1 MRVPERPRL
10 LMNAIADDTTSL
22 HADKYTDPRVRVTSR
37 GIWLGVLLA
46 VVATVAALGS
56 IYARRTRLEKS
67 TEFWGRQTIE
77 SLQLAGSIKLKPL
90 GDGSIKTIELTGTP
104 GLGHLRR
111 AILDERH
118 YDWTTVESAS
128 AVAECDGRTIGKKN
142 LPGCVRLQLSDAFSD
157 PKRFP
162 DVEIEMNLVEGW
174 IGPHVATTTETAP
187 QKPLSRVRF
196 SEHVRPKLQNY
207 FATIMNVEQL
217 KYDDRE

>member
-1 MRVPERPRL
+1 MRIPERPRL

-22 HADKYTDPRVRVTSR
+22 HADKYSDPRVQITRR
-37 GIWLGVLLA
+37 GIWMGVLLTI
-46 VVATVAALGS
+46 VATIAALGS

-67 TEFWGRQTIE
+67 TEFWGPQTIE
-77 SLQLAGSIKLKPL
+77 SLQLAGSIKLVPM
-90 GDGSIKTIELTGTP
+90 GSDSIKTIDLTGTP

-128 AVAECDGRTIGKKN
+128 AVEQCDGRTIGKKN
-142 LPGCVRLQLSDAFSD
+142 MPGCVRLHLSDAFSD

-162 DVEIEMNLVEGW
+162 DIEIDLNLVDGW
-174 IGPHVATTTETAP
+174 IGPHSTPTSDGG
-187 QKPLSRVRF
+187 QDKSLSRVRF
-196 SEHVRPKLQNY
+196 SEHVRPKMQNY

-217 KYDDRE
+217 KYDDRK